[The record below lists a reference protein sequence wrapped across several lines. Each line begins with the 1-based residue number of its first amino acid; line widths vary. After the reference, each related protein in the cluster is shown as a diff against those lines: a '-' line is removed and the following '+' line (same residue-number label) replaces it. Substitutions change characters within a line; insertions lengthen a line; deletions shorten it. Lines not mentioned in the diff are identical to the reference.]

1 MLQTNKVF
9 IDTQCYVK
17 AGLHFEGAA
26 FEAFYELCTQGDV
39 TLITTSVVERE
50 VKCKIDDSI
59 KDALQAVQTI
69 QRKARIIKN
78 IDGGPLQHFFRPLE
92 IDGVYDSAMQAF
104 SDFLEDCN
112 AEYAPL
118 NSIDIE
124 AILNCYFDKKPPFG
138 DGKKKS
144 EFPDAIS
151 LNAVE
156 KYLDGSAVYVISED
170 EDLKSFCEGKDGFYQ
185 IDTLDKFLDI
195 YNSHENSLALAIN
208 RHISDNMQEIKALLE
223 EKLNDAD
230 AYNSSTWE
238 DSELEEFKVLEISE
252 FEPSIISI
260 DGESCVVTFDVT
272 VSFEVTVSGPDFTNG
287 YWDSEDKV
295 LIPMGSARNVVVEAL
310 DFSIEMS
317 MDFEIDGDNIVNVED
332 DIQIN
337 DLSRGIEF
345 SVEEN
350 NFDY

>member
-26 FEAFYELCTQGDV
+26 FEAFYELCTKGELI
-39 TLITTSVVERE
+39 LITTSVVERE
-50 VKCKIDDSI
+50 VKSKIDDSI

-69 QRKARIIKN
+69 QRKAKIIKN
-78 IDGGPLQHFFRPLE
+78 IEGGPLQQFFQPLE
-92 IDGVYDSAMQAF
+92 VDGVYASAKQAF
-104 SDFLEDCN
+104 NDFLEDCN

-118 NSIDIE
+118 GSINIE
-124 AILNCYFDKKPPFG
+124 TILNSYFAKEPPFG

-156 KYLDGSAVYVISED
+156 KYLDGNAVYVISED
-170 EDLKSFCEGKDGFYQ
+170 EDLKSFCELKEGFYQ

-195 YNSHENSLALAIN
+195 YNTHENSLASAIN
-208 RHISDNMQEIKALLE
+208 RYLSTNSQEIRQLLE
-223 EKLNDAD
+223 EKIHEAD

-238 DSELEEFKVLEISE
+238 DSELDEFKVLEISD

-260 DGESCVVTFDVT
+260 DGESCIVTFDISVE
-272 VSFEVTVSGPDFTNG
+272 FEVTVTGPDFTNG

-295 LIPMGSARNVVVEAL
+295 VIPMETSTNVVIERL
-310 DFSIEMS
+310 DFSVEMS
-317 MDFEIDGDNIVNVED
+317 MEFEIEGDDITNVEE
-332 DIQIN
+332 DINIK
-337 DLSRGIEF
+337 DLNRGIGF